1 MFSHKE
7 YAESADFIE
16 RRLNGFKPEFLLI
29 LGSGLGF
36 LGYMAEDP
44 IYINYREIPHFKAS
58 TAPGHAGRFVAG
70 KLSGKNILV
79 MQGRLHIYEGC
90 QPEEVAFPIRVAH
103 LLGARSMIITNACG
117 GVNKDYSVGELILL
131 NDIIKFSYPNPLIGP
146 NIDEF
151 GPRFKDMS
159 HIFDASYLK
168 LAKEIGSEQ
177 GLLLK
182 EGVYFYMTG
191 PQYET
196 PAEIRAIRVLGGDVV
211 GMSTAPE
218 CLAANHCGMR
228 TLGISLVTNMA
239 AGILDEPLTEEEVLS
254 EAEKAKGYFSKLV
267 LEFLRR
273 VE

>member
-1 MFSHKE
+1 LFSHKE